1 MHNLHFILV
10 RANSGEEACKQAEN
24 EIMDFGTENNWR
36 TMCGAVSEDNEVFN
50 AGDGRYE
57 PKDTDYQSIE
67 AINNAV
73 GKWTKDSFYGET
85 AKLKFEKGETN
96 LSEWNAIELYSLSK
110 WANHLSEACSYKDR
124 EFDILKGDT
133 FYTCQFDECGVT
145 NMVYNIYEDDDEAMS
160 KTKEKTW
167 VVFCDMHS

>member
-10 RANSGEEACKQAEN
+10 KANSGEEACKKAEN

-36 TMCGAVSEDNEVFN
+36 TMCGAVSQDNEVYN

-67 AINNAV
+67 AINEV
-73 GKWTKDSFYGET
+73 VKEWTKDSFYGET
-85 AKLKFEKGETN
+85 AKIKFEKGETN
-96 LSEWNAIELYSLSK
+96 LDEWDAIELWSLSK
-110 WANHLSEACSYKDR
+110 WAKHLSEAHSYKDR

-133 FYTCQFDECGVT
+133 FYTCQFDECGAT
-145 NMVYNIYEDDDEAMS
+145 DFTYDTDDEGD
-160 KTKEKTW
+160 KTW

>member
-1 MHNLHFILV
+1 MHNLHFIVV
-10 RANSGEEACKQAEN
+10 RSSSGEEACKQAEN
-24 EIMDFGTENNWR
+24 EIIDFGTDNNWR
-36 TMCGAVSEDNEVFN
+36 TMCGAVSQDNEVYN

-57 PKDTDYQSIE
+57 PKDTDYQTIE

-73 GKWTKDSFYGET
+73 GNWTKDSFYGET

-96 LSEWNAIELYSLSK
+96 LDEWNAIELYSLSK
-110 WANHLSEACSYKDR
+110 WANHLSEANSYKHR

-145 NMVYNIYEDDDEAMS
+145 DFTYDTNDEGD
-160 KTKEKTW
+160 KTW

>member
-10 RANSGEEACKQAEN
+10 KAISGEEACKKAEN
-24 EIMDFGTENNWR
+24 EIIDFGTDNNWR
-36 TMCGAVSEDNEVFN
+36 TMCGAVSQDNEVYD

-57 PKDTDYQSIE
+57 PKDTDYQCIE
-67 AINNAV
+67 KINEV
-73 GKWTKDSFYGET
+73 VSQWIKDSFYGET

-96 LSEWNAIELYSLSK
+96 LDEWNPIELWSLSK
-110 WANHLSEACSYKDR
+110 WAKHLSEAHSYKDR

-145 NMVYNIYEDDDEAMS
+145 DMTYDTNDEGD
-160 KTKEKTW
+160 KTW

>member
-10 RANSGEEACKQAEN
+10 KAISGEEACKKAEN
-24 EIMDFGTENNWR
+24 EIIDFGTDNNWR
-36 TMCGAVSEDNEVFN
+36 TMCGAVSQDNEVYN
-50 AGDGRYE
+50 AEDGRYE

-67 AINNAV
+67 KINEV
-73 GKWTKDSFYGET
+73 VTQWIKDSFYGET

-96 LSEWNAIELYSLSK
+96 LSEWNGIELWSLSK
-110 WANHLSEACSYKDR
+110 WAKHLSEAHSYKDR

-133 FYTCQFDECGVT
+133 FYTCQFDECGVSDMTYDT
-145 NMVYNIYEDDDEAMS
+145 NDDGD
-160 KTKEKTW
+160 KTW

>member
-1 MHNLHFILV
+1 MHNLHFISIK
-10 RANSGEEACKQAEN
+10 AISGEEACKKAEN
-24 EIMDFGTENNWR
+24 EIIDFGTENNWR
-36 TMCGAVSEDNEVFN
+36 TMCGAVSQDNEVYN
-50 AGDGRYE
+50 AEDGRYE

-67 AINNAV
+67 KINEV
-73 GKWTKDSFYGET
+73 VSQWIKDSFYGET

-96 LSEWNAIELYSLSK
+96 LSEWNGIELWSLSK
-110 WANHLSEACSYKDR
+110 WAKHLSEAHSYKDR

-145 NMVYNIYEDDDEAMS
+145 DMTYDTNDDGD
-160 KTKEKTW
+160 KTW

>member
-10 RANSGEEACKQAEN
+10 KANSGEEACKQAEN
-24 EIMDFGTENNWR
+24 EIIDFGTENNWR
-36 TMCGAVSEDNEVFN
+36 TMCGAVSEDNEIYN
-50 AGDGRYE
+50 SGDGRYE
-57 PKDTDYQSIE
+57 PKDTDYQTIE
-67 AINNAV
+67 KINEV
-73 GKWTKDSFYGET
+73 VSQWIKDSFYGET

-96 LSEWNAIELYSLSK
+96 LSEWNGIELWSLSK
-110 WANHLSEACSYKDR
+110 WAKHLSEAHSYKDR

-145 NMVYNIYEDDDEAMS
+145 NMVYNTYEDDDEAMS